1 METAKK
7 GNISRLRV
15 SEDVV
20 AETAKLSALDVKG
33 VAGLG
38 GDMGKMSSK
47 LRNSGAV
54 VIKIMGDVV
63 GIDIKIK
70 IKSGERAVVVAKEVQ
85 KTVKENIQ
93 SMTGITTT
101 RVNVEV
107 CGVVYD

>member
-38 GDMGKMSSK
+38 GDTGKMSK

-54 VIKIMGDVV
+54 VIKVMGDVV